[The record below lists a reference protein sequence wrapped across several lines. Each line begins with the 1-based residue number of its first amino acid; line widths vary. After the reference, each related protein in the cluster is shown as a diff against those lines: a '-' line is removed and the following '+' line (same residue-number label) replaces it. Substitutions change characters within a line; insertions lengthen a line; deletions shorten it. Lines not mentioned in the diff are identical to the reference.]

1 MKRFN
6 LFFVLLTLMF
16 LYSSGSVAPNIIK
29 IKKVVIDAGHGGD
42 DPGAVGKNSKE
53 KNIALAIALKL
64 GNFIKT
70 NFPDIEVIYT
80 RKTDVFI
87 ELYRRAQIANS
98 NKADLFISIHCNS
111 TISTEVKGT
120 ETWVMGLNKSSANL
134 EVAKKENASILF
146 ENDYAKQYDGFDPNS
161 PEANIIFSLYQNAYL
176 DQSLL
181 IAEQIQKQ
189 FKLKVG
195 RGDRGVKQAGFL
207 VLYKTTMPGVLVEAG
222 FVSNLQEEEFLLSEN
237 GQNLIASGIFRAF
250 KSYKTNFET
259 GGQPTADDET
269 PDFVIN
275 NPVIVKDTV
284 KKNYPID
291 TNIHQIDNQKNEVFY
306 RVQFLTSPNKKSLNS
321 PEFNSL
327 NEIKVYVQKSVYKY
341 TAGNFKTLDEAVKYQ
356 HELQSKGFKDAF
368 VVAFLNEERI
378 APKDALK
385 YIKN

>member
-284 KKNYPID
+284 KKNYLID

-327 NEIKVYVQKSVYKY
+327 NDIKVYVQKSVYKY

>member
-16 LYSSGSVAPNIIK
+16 LYSLGNVAPNIIK

-53 KNIALAIALKL
+53 KNIALAVALKL
-64 GNFIKT
+64 GNYIKT

-111 TISTEVKGT
+111 TTNTEVKGT
-120 ETWVMGLNKSSANL
+120 ETWVMGLHKSSANL

-181 IAEQIQKQ
+181 FAEQVQKQ
-189 FKLKVG
+189 FKTKVG
-195 RGDRGVKQAGFL
+195 RADRGVKQAGFL
-207 VLYKTTMPGVLVEAG
+207 VLYKTTMPGVLVETG
-222 FVSNLQEEEFLLSEN
+222 FVSNLQEEEYLLSEN
-237 GQNLIASGIFRAF
+237 GQNQIASGIFRAF
-250 KSYKTNFET
+250 KSYKTNFES
-259 GGQPTADDET
+259 GGLNSTEDET
-269 PDFVIN
+269 PDYVIN
-275 NPVIVKDTV
+275 NPVVPKDTI
-284 KKNYPID
+284 KKNHPVD
-291 TNIHQIDNQKNEVFY
+291 TNTHQVVNQKNEVFF
-306 RVQFLTSPNKKSLNS
+306 RVQMLTLPNKKPLNS
-321 PEFNSL
+321 PEFNGL
-327 NEIKVYVQKSVYKY
+327 NDIKVYVQKGVYKY

-356 HELQSKGFKDAF
+356 HEVQSKGFKDAF

-385 YIKN
+385 YVKN